1 MSEPINSER
10 QELFAV
16 LAIDKPAG
24 VTSRDCVNHIQR
36 LLRGKRRSD
45 TPKIGHTGTLD
56 PMATGVLLIALG
68 KATRLVEFSHLQRKR
83 YLAEFLLGQTS
94 DTLDVEGQVV
104 QLEDPPIIQRDS
116 WSHELAN
123 WRGCIRQTPPQYSAC
138 KVDGKRAYDL
148 AREGVE
154 FELASREVFIHQ
166 LDLIDFDYP
175 QVTMSIDCSSGT
187 YIRSLGHDIAAA
199 LGSAA
204 VMSKLQRTGVGVYEL
219 SVCCQLD
226 ALKSSDDVWHAATS
240 PLGLVAELPR
250 IEVSS
255 NELQRLRNGQTLRA
269 SDHTSIDVAAEVIV
283 AVDARQQLI
292 AILQRREENL
302 QPVRVFL

>member
-1 MSEPINSER
+1 MITNDR

-68 KATRLVEFSHLQRKR
+68 KATRLVEFSHLQHKR
-83 YLAEFLLGQTS
+83 YQAEFLLGQTS
-94 DTLDVEGQVV
+94 DTLDIEGQVV
-104 QLEDPPIIQRDS
+104 RIDDPPIIDRDT
-116 WSHELAN
+116 WLQELAN

-138 KVDGKRAYDL
+138 RIDGKRAYDL
-148 AREGVE
+148 ARQGVE

-166 LDLIDFDYP
+166 LDLIEYDYP
-175 QVTMSIDCSSGT
+175 RLCMSIDCSSGT

-204 VMSKLQRTGVGVYEL
+204 VMSKLQRTSVGVYEL
-219 SVCCQLD
+219 STCCQLD
-226 ALKSSDDVWHAATS
+226 DLRSSDDVRQAATN

-255 NELQRLRNGQTLRA
+255 SELQRLQNGQTLR
-269 SDHTSIDVAAEVIV
+269 SIDHSNIDVAAEVIV
-283 AVDARQQLI
+283 AVDSRQHLI
-292 AILQRREENL
+292 AILQQREDNL

>member
-1 MSEPINSER
+1 MSEPINSDR

-24 VTSRDCVNHIQR
+24 ITSRDCVNHIQR

-45 TPKIGHTGTLD
+45 IPKIGHTGTLD

-94 DTLDVEGQVV
+94 DTLDTEGQVV
-104 QLEDPPIIQRDS
+104 QLEDPPIIQRET
-116 WSHELAN
+116 WLKELSN
-123 WRGCIRQTPPQYSAC
+123 WRGSIRQTPPQYSAC
-138 KVDGKRAYDL
+138 KVDGKRAYEL
-148 AREGVE
+148 ARQGVE

-166 LDLIDFDYP
+166 LELIDFEYP
-175 QVTMSIDCSSGT
+175 RVSMSIDCSSGT
-187 YIRSLGHDIAAA
+187 YIRSLGHDIATA

-204 VMSKLQRTGVGVYEL
+204 VMSKLQRTSVGVYEL
-219 SVCCQLD
+219 SACCQLD
-226 ALKSSDDVWHAATS
+226 DLRSGDDVRQAATG

-255 NELQRLRNGQTLRA
+255 SELQRLRNGQILRA
-269 SDHTSIDVAAEVIV
+269 SDHSNIDVTAEVIV
-283 AVDARQQLI
+283 AVDAHQQLV
-292 AILQRREENL
+292 AILQRRADSL